1 MFRNYLKITFRNLLK
16 NKSYS
21 FLNIVGLAIGLASC
35 IVILLYVNNE
45 LSYDKHHEKADRIAR
60 VASFIDFSGSY
71 LELATT
77 SSPMG
82 PTLKSDYVEVE
93 DMVRF
98 RPRGEFHVRSRDG
111 DTNFKENDILYSDPT
126 VFNVFTIPVIHGD
139 PETALL
145 EPYTLALSKSK
156 ALKYFGKENVVGETL
171 LLDDMHSYRITAVY
185 EDMPPT
191 SHFNFGFLLSM
202 ETNGDEANNGVW
214 LSNNFRTYLLFK
226 EGTDIEAFKQNFE
239 TIKKTYIEPQLI
251 DFTGSDL
258 EGFQEAGNSLQYDLQ
273 PLSDIHL
280 HSDLI
285 AEFQPNGNINYVFL
299 FSGLAAFILI
309 LACINFMNLATARS
323 VKRAKEVGIRKTL
336 GSVRK
341 QLVAQFFTESVLLC
355 ILSFLIAL
363 LLVELTLPYFSNLS
377 GTTLATNYFSDSS
390 LIVSIISIVLITGLL
405 SGSYPAIMLSGFK
418 PIKVLKGAFKLKEKS
433 RFRSTLV
440 VFQFSVSLVVII
452 GLLVINKQLDF
463 IQNQSLGFQ
472 KEQTVIVHD
481 AYTLSSNLEAY
492 KEELLNEPEF
502 KSATIS
508 SYLPVNGFSMNDQ
521 TFWPKGQ
528 DPVQG
533 NTSSMQVWLVDEDYI
548 PTLGMEIV
556 VGRNFSEDRG
566 ADENTV
572 ILNEALAD
580 RFGFEDPIG
589 EVINTFTQ
597 NPDGSFDNENLRE
610 FTIIGVVKN
619 FHFRSLKEN
628 ISPLGLFKG
637 GSRGNVI
644 FKIDAENASIAIS
657 KIENTWAEM
666 APGQPF
672 SYSFLDDRFDQ
683 MYRSENRVSNLVL
696 MFSVLIIVI
705 ACLGLF
711 GLSAY
716 SAEQRTKEIGIRK
729 VLGASV
735 AGIVSLVSKDFI
747 KLILIS
753 FFIAAPVGYFIM
765 QQWLKEFTYKTNIG
779 VDVFLISG
787 IGIILIASITVSWQS
802 IKAALTNPVKSLKSE

>member
-1 MFRNYLKITFRNLLK
+1 MFRNYLKITFRNLWN

-21 FLNIVGLAIGLASC
+21 FINIFGLAVGLASC
-35 IVILLYVNNE
+35 IIILLYVNNE
-45 LSYDKHHEKADRIAR
+45 LSYDKHHKKVDRIAR

-82 PTLKSDYVEVE
+82 PTLKSDYADVE

-98 RPRGEFHVRSRDG
+98 RPRGEFHVRSG
-111 DTNFKENDILYSDPT
+111 DINIKETDIFFSDAT

-139 PETALL
+139 PETALS
-145 EPYTLALSKSK
+145 EPNTLALSRSK
-156 ALKYFGKENVVGETL
+156 ALKYFGRVNVVGESL
-171 LLDDMHSYRITAVY
+171 LLDDNHTFSITAVY
-185 EDMPPT
+185 EDMPET
-191 SHFNFGFLLSM
+191 SHFNFEFLLSM
-202 ETNGDEANNGVW
+202 ETNADEANNGVW

-226 EGTDIEAFKQNFE
+226 EGTDIEAFQENFQ

-251 DFTGSDL
+251 DFTGNDL
-258 EGFQEAGNSLQYDLQ
+258 EEFQEAGNSLNYELQ
-273 PLSDIHL
+273 PLKSIHL
-280 HSDLI
+280 NSDLI
-285 AEFQPNGNINYVFL
+285 AEFKPNGNINYVFL
-299 FSGLAAFILI
+299 FSALAAFILV

-323 VKRAKEVGIRKTL
+323 IKRAKEVGIRKSL
-336 GSVRK
+336 GSLRK
-341 QLVAQFFTESVLLC
+341 QLVGQFFTESLLLC

-363 LLVELTLPYFSNLS
+363 LLVELTLPFFSNLS
-377 GTTLATNYFSDSS
+377 GTNLTANYFSNST
-390 LIVSIISIVLITGLL
+390 LLTSILSIVLITGVL
-405 SGSYPAIMLSGFK
+405 SGSYPAVMLSAFK
-418 PIKVLKGAFKLKEKS
+418 PIQVLKGAFQHKQKS
-433 RFRSTLV
+433 KFRSALV

-481 AYTLSSNLEAY
+481 AYMLGSNLQAY
-492 KEELLNEPEF
+492 KDRLLTEQEF
-502 KSATIS
+502 SSATVS
-508 SYLPVNGFSMNDQ
+508 SYLPVSGFSMNDQ
-521 TFWPKGQ
+521 TFWPKGE

-533 NTSSMQVWLVDEDYI
+533 NNSSMQVWRVDEDYI

-556 VGRNFSEDRG
+556 EGRNFSKDRG

-572 ILNEALAD
+572 ILNEELAN
-580 RFGFEDPIG
+580 RFGFEKPIG
-589 EVINTFTQ
+589 EIITTFTQ
-597 NPDGSFDNENLRE
+597 NPDGTFDNEKLRE

-619 FHFRSLKEN
+619 FHFRSLKET
-628 ISPLGLFKG
+628 ISPLGLFRG
-637 GSRGNVI
+637 SSRGNVI
-644 FKIDAENASIAIS
+644 FKIETENVSTALA
-657 KIENTWAEM
+657 KIENTWNEM

-683 MYRSENRVSNLVL
+683 MYRSENRVSNLVFA
-696 MFSVLIIVI
+696 FSVLIILI

-765 QQWLKEFTYKTNIG
+765 QHWLREFTYKTNIG
-779 VDVFLISG
+779 FDVFLISG

>member
-1 MFRNYLKITFRNLLK
+1 MFRNYLKITFRNLWK

-463 IQNQSLGFQ
+463 VQNQSLGFQ
-472 KEQTVIVHD
+472 
-481 AYTLSSNLEAY
+481 
-492 KEELLNEPEF
+492 
-502 KSATIS
+502 
-508 SYLPVNGFSMNDQ
+508 
-521 TFWPKGQ
+521 
-528 DPVQG
+528 
-533 NTSSMQVWLVDEDYI
+533 
-548 PTLGMEIV
+548 
-556 VGRNFSEDRG
+556 
-566 ADENTV
+566 
-572 ILNEALAD
+572 
-580 RFGFEDPIG
+580 
-589 EVINTFTQ
+589 
-597 NPDGSFDNENLRE
+597 
-610 FTIIGVVKN
+610 
-619 FHFRSLKEN
+619 RSK
-628 ISPLGLFKG
+628 P
-637 GSRGNVI
+637 
-644 FKIDAENASIAIS
+644 
-657 KIENTWAEM
+657 
-666 APGQPF
+666 
-672 SYSFLDDRFDQ
+672 
-683 MYRSENRVSNLVL
+683 
-696 MFSVLIIVI
+696 
-705 ACLGLF
+705 
-711 GLSAY
+711 
-716 SAEQRTKEIGIRK
+716 
-729 VLGASV
+729 
-735 AGIVSLVSKDFI
+735 
-747 KLILIS
+747 
-753 FFIAAPVGYFIM
+753 
-765 QQWLKEFTYKTNIG
+765 
-779 VDVFLISG
+779 
-787 IGIILIASITVSWQS
+787 
-802 IKAALTNPVKSLKSE
+802 

>member
-1 MFRNYLKITFRNLLK
+1 MFRNYLKITIRNLWK

-21 FLNIVGLAIGLASC
+21 FINMVGLAVGLASC

-45 LSYDKHHEKADRIAR
+45 LSYDKHHKKVDRIAR

-77 SSPMG
+77 ASPMG
-82 PTLKSDYVEVE
+82 PTLKTDYADVE
-93 DMVRF
+93 DMVRV
-98 RPRGEFHVRSRDG
+98 RPRGEFHVRSG
-111 DTNFKENDILYSDPT
+111 DTNIKESDIIFSDPS

-139 PETALL
+139 SETALL
-145 EPYTLALSKSK
+145 EPYTMALSRSK

-171 LLDDMHSYRITAVY
+171 LLDDMHSYKINAVY
-185 EDMPPT
+185 EDMPST
-191 SHFNFGFLLSM
+191 SHFNFEFLLSM
-202 ETNGDEANNGVW
+202 ETISDEANNGVW

-226 EGTDIEAFKQNFE
+226 EGTDIEGFKENFE

-251 DFTGSDL
+251 DFTGSGL
-258 EGFQEAGNSLQYDLQ
+258 EEFQEAGNSLQYELQ

-323 VKRAKEVGIRKTL
+323 LKRAKEVGIRKTL

-341 QLVAQFFTESVLLC
+341 QLVTQFFTESMLLC

-363 LLVELTLPYFSNLS
+363 FLVELTLPFFSNLS
-377 GTTLATNYFSDSS
+377 GTTLATNYLSNSS
-390 LIVSIISIVLITGLL
+390 LIVSIAGIVLITGLL
-405 SGSYPAIMLSGFK
+405 AGSYPAVMLSGFK
-418 PIKVLKGAFKLKEKS
+418 PIKVLKGTFQHKEKS
-433 RFRSTLV
+433 RFRSALV

-481 AYTLSSNLEAY
+481 AYTLDSNLQAY
-492 KEELLNEPEF
+492 KERLLNEPEF
-502 KSATIS
+502 RNATIS
-508 SYLPVNGFSMNDQ
+508 SFLPVSGFSMNDQ
-521 TFWPKGQ
+521 TFWPKGK
-528 DPVQG
+528 DPVQS
-533 NTSSMQVWLVDEDYI
+533 NSSSLQVWRVDEDYI

-556 VGRNFSEDRG
+556 EGRNFSEDRG
-566 ADENTV
+566 TDENTV
-572 ILNEALAD
+572 ILNEALAQ

-597 NPDGSFDNENLRE
+597 NPDRSFDNENLRE

-619 FHFRSLKEN
+619 FHFKSLKEN
-628 ISPLGLFKG
+628 IAPLGLFKG
-637 GSRGNVI
+637 TSRGNVI
-644 FKIDAENASIAIS
+644 FKIDTENAAVALS
-657 KIENTWAEM
+657 KIENTWTEM

-683 MYRSENRVSNLVL
+683 MYRSENRVSNLVFA
-696 MFSVLIIVI
+696 FSVLIIVI

-735 AGIVSLVSKDFI
+735 TGIVSLVSKDFI

-765 QQWLKEFTYKTNIG
+765 QQWLREFTYKTNIG

-787 IGIILIASITVSWQS
+787 IGIILVASITVSWQS

>member
-1 MFRNYLKITFRNLLK
+1 MFRNYLKITFRNLWK

-355 ILSFLIAL
+355 IL
-363 LLVELTLPYFSNLS
+363 
-377 GTTLATNYFSDSS
+377 
-390 LIVSIISIVLITGLL
+390 
-405 SGSYPAIMLSGFK
+405 
-418 PIKVLKGAFKLKEKS
+418 
-433 RFRSTLV
+433 
-440 VFQFSVSLVVII
+440 
-452 GLLVINKQLDF
+452 
-463 IQNQSLGFQ
+463 
-472 KEQTVIVHD
+472 
-481 AYTLSSNLEAY
+481 
-492 KEELLNEPEF
+492 
-502 KSATIS
+502 
-508 SYLPVNGFSMNDQ
+508 
-521 TFWPKGQ
+521 
-528 DPVQG
+528 
-533 NTSSMQVWLVDEDYI
+533 
-548 PTLGMEIV
+548 
-556 VGRNFSEDRG
+556 
-566 ADENTV
+566 
-572 ILNEALAD
+572 
-580 RFGFEDPIG
+580 
-589 EVINTFTQ
+589 
-597 NPDGSFDNENLRE
+597 
-610 FTIIGVVKN
+610 
-619 FHFRSLKEN
+619 
-628 ISPLGLFKG
+628 
-637 GSRGNVI
+637 
-644 FKIDAENASIAIS
+644 
-657 KIENTWAEM
+657 
-666 APGQPF
+666 
-672 SYSFLDDRFDQ
+672 
-683 MYRSENRVSNLVL
+683 
-696 MFSVLIIVI
+696 
-705 ACLGLF
+705 
-711 GLSAY
+711 
-716 SAEQRTKEIGIRK
+716 
-729 VLGASV
+729 
-735 AGIVSLVSKDFI
+735 
-747 KLILIS
+747 
-753 FFIAAPVGYFIM
+753 
-765 QQWLKEFTYKTNIG
+765 
-779 VDVFLISG
+779 
-787 IGIILIASITVSWQS
+787 
-802 IKAALTNPVKSLKSE
+802 